1 MSAILYAPLILAGIV
16 LLLFGGDFLVRG
28 GAGLARLW
36 RLPPL
41 LVGLTI
47 IAFGTS
53 APELVVSVQSALTGA
68 PGLAVGNIV
77 GSNIANFLL
86 VLGLPAL
93 FGTIYTTTPGLR
105 RNAVIAL
112 AAAIMLIVL
121 GWDREIS
128 LHESGILLACI
139 VAYVALLGLQARTKT
154 DDPTLAELTD
164 IEHIDGLPKTV
175 PSIALALIA
184 GLIALPVGAQMI
196 VTGGIAAAQDL
207 NIDEAL
213 VGLTAVALGTS
224 LPELATVVMASVRR
238 QADLAIGNVLGSN
251 IFNVFAVGGATGLT
265 ASAVG
270 HPLVIPEVF
279 FHLDLWVMLAASV
292 IIAVIVIFKRPIT
305 RLLGATL
312 FLGYLGYIA
321 ILARTALG

>member
-53 APELVVSVQSALTGA
+53 APELVVSVQSALTGV

-93 FGTIYTTTPGLR
+93 FGTIHTTTPGLR
-105 RNAVIAL
+105 RNAIFALIAAVAL
-112 AAAIMLIVL
+112 V
-121 GWDREIS
+121 GFSWDRHIS
-128 LHESGILLACI
+128 LQESWILIGAI
-139 VAYVALLGLQARTKT
+139 IGYVTLLGLQARKST

-164 IEHIDGLPKTV
+164 IEHIDGLPRTM
-175 PSIALALIA
+175 PSILFALIA
-184 GLIALPVGAQMI
+184 GLVALPVGAHMV
-196 VTGGIAAAQDL
+196 VTGGVAAAADL
-207 NIDEAL
+207 NVDPAL
-213 VGLTAVALGTS
+213 IGLTAVALGTS
-224 LPELATVVMASVRR
+224 LPELATVLMASVRR
-238 QADLAIGNVLGSN
+238 HADLAIGNVLGSN
-251 IFNVFAVGGATGLT
+251 IFNVFAVGGATGIA
-265 ASAVG
+265 ASTTG
-270 HPLVIPEVF
+270 TPLNVPEHF
-279 FHLDLWVMLAASV
+279 FELDLWVMLAASV
-292 IIAVIVIFKRPIT
+292 AIAVIVLVQRPIT
-305 RLLGATL
+305 RWLGALL
-312 FLGYLGYIA
+312 FLAYLGYIA
-321 ILARTALG
+321 VLAIPVIG

>member
-28 GAGLARLW
+28 GAALANRW
-36 RLPPL
+36 KLPPL

-53 APELVVSVQSALTGA
+53 APELVVSIQSALSGA

-93 FGTIYTTTPGLR
+93 FGTIHTTTKGLR
-105 RNAVIAL
+105 RNALFAL
-112 AAAIMLIVL
+112 AAAIALL
-121 GWDREIS
+121 GFGWDRQIS
-128 LHESGILLACI
+128 TTESWILLGAI
-139 VAYVALLGLQARTKT
+139 VGYVALLGFQARKST

-164 IEHIDGLPKTV
+164 IEHIDGLPKTM
-175 PSIALALIA
+175 PSIIFALIA
-184 GLIALPVGAQMI
+184 GLVALPVGAQMV
-196 VTGGIAAAQDL
+196 VTGGMAAAQGLGVDP
-207 NIDEAL
+207 AL

-224 LPELATVVMASVRR
+224 LPELATVLMASVRR

-251 IFNVFAVGGATGLT
+251 IFNIFAVGGATGL
-265 ASAVG
+265 ASAAIGTQLNV
-270 HPLVIPEVF
+270 PEHF
-279 FHLDLWVMLAASV
+279 FSLDLWVMLGASV
-292 IIAVIVIFKRPIT
+292 LIAGIVLLQRPIT
-305 RLLGATL
+305 RLLGAVLTIAYL
-312 FLGYLGYIA
+312 AYIGFLALPLLG
-321 ILARTALG
+321 

>member
-1 MSAILYAPLILAGIV
+1 MPAIIYAPLILAGIV

-28 GAGLARLW
+28 GAALARLW

-93 FGTIYTTTPGLR
+93 FGTIHTTTPGLR
-105 RNAVIAL
+105 RNAIFAL
-112 AAAIMLIVL
+112 AAAFGLILVA
-121 GWDREIS
+121 WDREVT
-128 LHESGILLACI
+128 LGESGVLLI
-139 VAYVALLGLQARTKT
+139 MIIGYVSLLGFQARRKT

-164 IEHIDGLPKTV
+164 IEHIDGLPKTM
-175 PSIALALIA
+175 PSILFALIA
-184 GLIALPVGAQMI
+184 GLVALPVGAQMI
-196 VTGGIAAAQDL
+196 VTGGVAAAEDL
-207 NIDEAL
+207 NVDPAL
-213 VGLTAVALGTS
+213 IGLTAVALGTS
-224 LPELATVVMASVRR
+224 LPELATVIMASVRR

-251 IFNVFAVGGATGLT
+251 IFNVFAVGGATGVA
-265 ASAVG
+265 ASLVGAPLAV
-270 HPLVIPEVF
+270 PERF
-279 FHLDLWVMLAASV
+279 FQLDLWVMLGSSLLVAALV
-292 IIAVIVIFKRPIT
+292 LLQRPIT
-305 RLLGATL
+305 RWFGLALT
-312 FLGYLGYIA
+312 LGYLAYIA
-321 ILARTALG
+321 ILTRSVLG

>member
-1 MSAILYAPLILAGIV
+1 MHAIQYVPLILAGIV

-28 GAGLARLW
+28 GAALARLW
-36 RLPPL
+36 RLPNL

-47 IAFGTS
+47 VAFGTS

-93 FGTIYTTTPGLR
+93 FGTIHTTTPGLR
-105 RNAVIAL
+105 RNALFAL
-112 AAAIMLIVL
+112 AAAVVLIVF
-121 GWDREIS
+121 GWDRQVS
-128 LHESGILLACI
+128 MQESAILMAAI
-139 VAYVALLGLQARTKT
+139 IGYVALLGLQARKKS

-164 IEHIDGLPKTV
+164 IEHMDGLPKTL
-175 PSIALALIA
+175 PSILLALAG

-196 VTGGIAAAQDL
+196 VTGGIAAASDL
-207 NIDEAL
+207 NVEPAL
-213 VGLTAVALGTS
+213 IGLTAVALGTS

-251 IFNVFAVGGATGLT
+251 IFNVFAVGGATGLAAGLT
-265 ASAVG
+265 G
-270 HPLVIPEVF
+270 NTLPIDENF
-279 FHLDLWVMLAASV
+279 FALDFWVMLGASLVIAALV
-292 IIAVIVIFKRPIT
+292 LLQRPIT
-305 RLLGATL
+305 RLIGAGL
-312 FLGYLGYIA
+312 CIGYFGYIA
-321 ILARTALG
+321 VLARSAMA

>member
-1 MSAILYAPLILAGIV
+1 MHAIQYVPLILAGIV

-28 GAGLARLW
+28 GAALARLW
-36 RLPPL
+36 RLPNL

-47 IAFGTS
+47 VAFGTS

-93 FGTIYTTTPGLR
+93 FGTIHTTTPGLR
-105 RNAVIAL
+105 RNALFAL
-112 AAAIMLIVL
+112 GAAVVLIVF
-121 GWDREIS
+121 GWDRQVS
-128 LHESGILLACI
+128 MQESAILMAAI
-139 VAYVALLGLQARTKT
+139 IGYVALLGLQARKKS

-164 IEHIDGLPKTV
+164 IEHMDGLPKTL
-175 PSIALALIA
+175 PSILLALAG

-196 VTGGIAAAQDL
+196 VTGGIAAASDL
-207 NIDEAL
+207 NVEPAL
-213 VGLTAVALGTS
+213 IGLTAVALGTS

-251 IFNVFAVGGATGLT
+251 IFNVFAVGGATGLAAGLT
-265 ASAVG
+265 G
-270 HPLVIPEVF
+270 NTLPIDENF
-279 FHLDLWVMLAASV
+279 FALDFWVMLGASLVIAALV
-292 IIAVIVIFKRPIT
+292 LLQRPIT
-305 RLLGATL
+305 RLIGAGL
-312 FLGYLGYIA
+312 CIGYFGYIA
-321 ILARTALG
+321 VLARSAMA